1 MAVTKTAKTTTTAKA
16 PAQTKLPVEEVK
28 KPAADSKADTKKEEA
43 TKKAEAP
50 AAKKEEA
57 PAVTKTEEAAKPAV
71 RRGRKPGSTTKTT
84 RKTTSVRKTTKKETT
99 DERTEVFVQYAG
111 QEFSEKSI
119 MEKVVAAWEAEGKK
133 ATAIKKVKLYVKPED
148 SKAYYVINEG
158 LKNGSTGA
166 VDL

>member
-16 PAQTKLPVEEVK
+16 PAQTKLPVDEVK
-28 KPAADSKADTKKEEA
+28 KPAAESKAD
-43 TKKAEAP
+43 
-50 AAKKEEA
+50 AKKEEA
-57 PAVTKTEEAAKPAV
+57 VKKTETPEVKKTETPAAKTTEEAAKPVV
-71 RRGRKPGSTTKTT
+71 RRGRKPGS
-84 RKTTSVRKTTKKETT
+84 
-99 DERTEVFVQYAG
+99 
-111 QEFSEKSI
+111 SI

-133 ATAIKKVKLYVKPED
+133 ASAIKKAKLYVKPED